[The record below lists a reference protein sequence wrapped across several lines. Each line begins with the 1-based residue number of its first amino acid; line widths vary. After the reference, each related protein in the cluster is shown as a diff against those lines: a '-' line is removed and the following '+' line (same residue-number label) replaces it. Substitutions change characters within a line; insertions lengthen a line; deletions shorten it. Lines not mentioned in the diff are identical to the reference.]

1 MNNEQFG
8 RLSTACF
15 CSSTGCCVCSLIT
28 SHSKSR
34 VGPKRQDVTCNSSLI
49 TFFLI
54 PPPPTTTPLFFIP
67 WQVLGSKAASNVFVL
82 IRLGPQKGIRSADW
96 ALLDGSAVKRSPLKY
111 PLCAS
116 GFYGLDVNSISWLL
130 AESLAT
136 LISSR
141 EGTNSS
147 SAEKKKGGE
156 LCFTF

>member
-1 MNNEQFG
+1 M
-8 RLSTACF
+8 
-15 CSSTGCCVCSLIT
+15 
-28 SHSKSR
+28 
-34 VGPKRQDVTCNSSLI
+34 
-49 TFFLI
+49 
-54 PPPPTTTPLFFIP
+54 
-67 WQVLGSKAASNVFVL
+67 FVL

-147 SAEKKKGGE
+147 SAEKKKGGGGT
-156 LCFTF
+156 LFYFLNVSSLTAL